1 MLRRLLDNAVCYE
14 GNRIVKA
21 LATNG
26 DIMHTGYGDTQIL
39 LQLNSLSSS
48 SSNVLYITSLTNV
61 SLSWH
66 LKSTQLIFN

>member
-1 MLRRLLDNAVCYE
+1 MLRRLLVNAVCYE

-26 DIMHTGYGDTQIL
+26 DIMHTGYSDTQIL

-48 SSNVLYITSLTNV
+48 SSDVLYITSITSV

-66 LKSTQLIFN
+66 LKSTL